1 MSEKKTKLPYQPPQI
16 TKVVLRPDQAILSQC
31 STLATTMRDQGRPSA
46 MTCARGGDNCR
57 AWDSTGSNADFGAR
71 PS

>member
-1 MSEKKTKLPYQPPQI
+1 MSNEKAKLPYQPPQI

-31 STLATTMRDQGRPSA
+31 STNATLMRDQGRPSVQ
-46 MTCARGGDNCR
+46 TCAKKGDDCR
-57 AWDSTGSNADFGAR
+57 AWDSSGKNSDYGAR

>member
-1 MSEKKTKLPYQPPQI
+1 MSNEKPKLPYQPPQI

-31 STLATTMRDQGRPSA
+31 STMATLPRDQGRPSI
-46 MTCARGGDNCR
+46 MTCTGGADDCK
-57 AWDSTGSNADFGAR
+57 AWDSTGPRVDFGAR